1 MVVAPPILSWCVAVV
16 AARQHHAI
24 MAISSMS
31 MDPATSLGFGGDQL
45 SNQVAGETDEER
57 RRRLK
62 ALQDQLGTTGS
73 IFGRQQAGPGSIF
86 GAGSGRGGFASNLFG
101 SYGR

>member
-73 IFGRQQAGPGSIF
+73 IFGRHHAGPGSICRPWSRPT
-86 GAGSGRGGFASNLFG
+86 GSASNL
-101 SYGR
+101 SRTPRP